1 MTSLRLAARD
11 LRVYIASVLVVVL
24 AVATG
29 WSAAALRPDT
39 RPALTSALDVL
50 PARTTI
56 VGFTDWSRIRDH
68 VNLGDVDTRRERA
81 DLEGRAAKRDLATR
95 SVLGRSVDEMH
106 DGLGWSTA
114 DVEWEVY
121 GQDPVGSASVVR
133 LGGSVSFDDIR
144 DGLEAARYV
153 RNDDGT
159 WRAPEGTSG
168 LPEILMNV
176 ALVPR
181 QRLVVMS
188 DGATQMS
195 DVLAVVAGR
204 ARSLAAGHAA
214 ADTARAL
221 AGNDSVLMQG
231 GRLACQTTAI
241 ARDAELQRQAR
252 TAVERAGSLEPY
264 RFSGRGI
271 TDRGGSG
278 FSAQSVVFAMTF
290 DSAVEASEQTD
301 VRARLATGPFIGRT
315 GPIDETLRLRSAD
328 ADEAT
333 VRLDFAHD
341 PDTDVF
347 MTGTGPVLFAS
358 CDS

>member
-1 MTSLRLAARD
+1 VGF
-11 LRVYIASVLVVVL
+11 RVTRPVAYVVPLLVIAL
-24 AVATG
+24 AVASG
-29 WSAAALRPDT
+29 YWAAALRPDT

-68 VNLGDVDTRRERA
+68 VGLGDVDTRRERA
-81 DLEGRAAKRDLATR
+81 DLEGRAANRDLTTR

-106 DGLGWSTA
+106 DGLGWSPA

-121 GQDPVGSASVVR
+121 GQDPVGAASVVR
-133 LGGSVSFDDIR
+133 LDGSISFDDVR
-144 DGLEAARYV
+144 EGLEAARYV

-159 WRAPEGTSG
+159 WRAPEGSSR
-168 LPEILMNV
+168 LPEILTNI

-188 DGATQMS
+188 DEVRQMS
-195 DVLAVVAGR
+195 DVLAVVAGK

-214 ADTARAL
+214 ADTARAM
-221 AGNDSVLMQG
+221 AGSDSVLLQG
-231 GRLACQTTAI
+231 GRLACQSTALP
-241 ARDAELQRQAR
+241 RDAELQRQAR
-252 TAVERAGSLEPY
+252 TAVDRVGALEPY
-264 RFSGRGI
+264 RFSGRGLI
-271 TDRGGSG
+271 DRGGSG
-278 FSAQSVVFAMTF
+278 FSAQRVVFAMTF
-290 DSAVEASEQTD
+290 DSAVEASEQAD
-301 VRARLATGPFIGRT
+301 VRARLATGPFIGRS

-328 ADEAT
+328 ANEAT

-341 PDTDVF
+341 PDTVVF

-358 CDS
+358 C